1 MTTRT
6 PELAALLVAAGL
18 VGLVSEGGMPL
29 SAGLLVLA
37 VAAVGALAVALAY
50 CLPSLV
56 TALTTHRV
64 VSAPAPASPIRD
76 RNRVPVVS
84 EPVSARRLRE

>member
-1 MTTRT
+1 MTTRV

-18 VGLVSEGGMPL
+18 AGLVTEGGMPL

-37 VAAVGALAVALAY
+37 VAAVGALAVSLAY

-56 TALTTHRV
+56 TALTARRV
-64 VSAPAPASPIRD
+64 VSAPAPMSPIRD
-76 RNRVPVVS
+76 RNRGPVVS
-84 EPVSARRLRE
+84 EPVRSLRLRE

>member
-1 MTTRT
+1 MTTRI

-18 VGLVSEGGMPL
+18 AGLVSEGGMPL

-37 VAAVGALAVALAY
+37 VAAVGALAVSLAY

-56 TALTTHRV
+56 TALTLRRV
-64 VSAPAPASPIRD
+64 VSTPVSMSPIRD
-76 RNRVPVVS
+76 RNRGLVVS
-84 EPVSARRLRE
+84 EPVRPLRLRE

>member
-1 MTTRT
+1 MTTRS

-18 VGLVSEGGMPL
+18 AGLVTEGGMPL

-37 VAAVGALAVALAY
+37 LAAVGALAIVLAY

-56 TALTTHRV
+56 TALTTRRV
-64 VSAPAPASPIRD
+64 VSAPAPTSPICD
-76 RNRVPVVS
+76 HNRVPVVS
-84 EPVSARRLRE
+84 EPVSLPRLRE